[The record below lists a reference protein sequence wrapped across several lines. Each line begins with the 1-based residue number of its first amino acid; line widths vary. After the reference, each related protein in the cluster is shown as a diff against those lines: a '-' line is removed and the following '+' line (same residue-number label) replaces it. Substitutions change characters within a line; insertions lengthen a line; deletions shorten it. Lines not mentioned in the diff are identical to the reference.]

1 MCYIYIYVLYIY
13 VCYIYIYRYIYIP
26 MSLTVG
32 TARDKAS
39 QMILLEENVTF
50 GKQHFQICKIIMR
63 YSY

>member
-1 MCYIYIYVLYIY
+1 MCV
-13 VCYIYIYRYIYIP
+13 IYIYRYIYIP